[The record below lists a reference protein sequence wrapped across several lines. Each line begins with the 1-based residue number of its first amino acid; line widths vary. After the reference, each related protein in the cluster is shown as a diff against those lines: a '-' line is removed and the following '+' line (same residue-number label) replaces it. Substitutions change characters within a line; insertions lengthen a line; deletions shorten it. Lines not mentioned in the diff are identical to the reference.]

1 MKHAPIPDNEQ
12 ERLLSLHK
20 LGLLDTHPEERF
32 DIITRTATQIFHVPI
47 STLTLVD
54 EKREWFKSCQGLSS
68 KEGSRAISFCGH
80 ALLAPEMLVIPDTK
94 KDVRFSDNPMV
105 VGKPYIRFY
114 AGVPIS
120 NADGQRV
127 GVFCIKD
134 TKPREF
140 AKANQEILLGLA
152 AWAELEV
159 NSHNLSLALSERKR
173 SEQDLIKEKANLQKA
188 NKKLESLD
196 KLKDEFLS
204 IASHELRT
212 PLTAIDGLVSMI
224 LSGEYGEVNAN
235 LKQPLQDVNTSSQR
249 LINLV
254 NDLLSLSRIQAGKMS
269 YNLSEFSIADVVNQA
284 VHLLQPLSGQKGLRL
299 EIAKLEPIIVQGD
312 SEKVKEVL
320 NNLIGNS
327 LKFTDQGS
335 ITISTKSEQDKV
347 SVYIT
352 DTGIGITKEDQGKLF
367 GMFEQLESAKD
378 KPASTGLG
386 LHISQEM
393 IRKMRGELWIDKSEV
408 GVGSTFAFSLPIAKS
423 QLAQKVKR
431 QLI

>member
-1 MKHAPIPDNEQ
+1 ME
-12 ERLLSLHK
+12 
-20 LGLLDTHPEERF
+20 
-32 DIITRTATQIFHVPI
+32 
-47 STLTLVD
+47 
-54 EKREWFKSCQGLSS
+54 
-68 KEGSRAISFCGH
+68 
-80 ALLAPEMLVIPDTK
+80 
-94 KDVRFSDNPMV
+94 
-105 VGKPYIRFY
+105 
-114 AGVPIS
+114 
-120 NADGQRV
+120 
-127 GVFCIKD
+127 
-134 TKPREF
+134 
-140 AKANQEILLGLA
+140 LA